1 MHVLLVE
8 DDAMIG
14 RAIREG
20 LTQSNFVV
28 DWLQDGEHAWS
39 LRPLQDAVNQ
49 RNPES
54 LQAISNERIPQE
66 VSSLGTAHRFNKPT
80 GSNVKQAAPIYSRC
94 CS

>member
-8 DDAMIG
+8 NDSMAG

-39 LRPLQDAVNQ
+39 LRPLQDVVNAVNQ

-54 LQAISNERIPQE
+54 LQAIPNERIPQE
-66 VSSLGTAHRFNKPT
+66 VSSLVTAHRFNKPT
-80 GSNVKQAAPIYSRC
+80 GSNVKQAAPIYS
-94 CS
+94 